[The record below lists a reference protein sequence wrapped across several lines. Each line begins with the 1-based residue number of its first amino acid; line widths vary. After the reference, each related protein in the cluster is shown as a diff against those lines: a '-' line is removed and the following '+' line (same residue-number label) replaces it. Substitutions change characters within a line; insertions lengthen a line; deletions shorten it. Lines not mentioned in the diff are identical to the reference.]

1 MDSKIAKNYFLPMK
15 TNIVRKTLK
24 TKYGSTI
31 FSEYNLFP
39 EKQKNRLKSKSL
51 NEDSTI
57 LKLVLENYKYSK
69 NTIFFGAKKGILTS
83 SNPNL
88 YTNVSI
94 PVDPPE
100 SEKENAEYDVL
111 ILKKD
116 QSSSFG
122 DLKNTMNDVSGA
134 LSELSEDAN
143 TTSSNVYNYILGS
156 DLSEVPSDLNIK
168 SYSSLRQSRDLL
180 LNWLVKVHQNMRLE
194 SETLYIAI
202 RIIDKYLMAKEV
214 QLEHLQLI
222 GVTSLYIAAKYEEV
236 LPPTIFQF
244 SFETDG
250 IFTNEDIKI
259 AEVDILE
266 VLEFNL
272 NYPSPLLF
280 LEKQMPTDLYNLR
293 EVKIMAIF
301 LLEVMLID
309 FRFLGY
315 TVSNRAT
322 ASVLVASRMY
332 NQTIT
337 NITERLKREKCIATL
352 ESICKNLIQYLF
364 EPEIHPELIKKFRS
378 PNNFYVAEKAL
389 TFIKFLAKKN
399 V

>member
-69 NTIFFGAKKGILTS
+69 NTIFFGAKRGILTS

-143 TTSSNVYNYILGS
+143 TTSNNVYNYILGS